1 MADQKVTGAIGG
13 AAQGAAAGAA
23 FGPVGAV
30 VGGVI
35 GGIGGLLGGS
45 AAAKAAKYQ
54 RRAAKFEARSKM
66 QTAALA
72 RRDLLREARVQQA
85 QGIAMAA
92 AEEGGLQSSA
102 SQGARGS
109 ATSQL
114 GFGLGYIQN
123 QTLLQ
128 RAVTVNLEKAGASA
142 NKAADIF
149 GLVSSVSSAAS
160 TIGATIPRRPPAP
173 STTYGGM
180 TVGTN
185 VGGLGAPIG
194 GVGAGGYTPA
204 TSPSAGIGLT
214 QVLDQRGL
222 A

>member
-13 AAQGAAAGAA
+13 AAQGAAAGAV

-54 RRAAKFEARSKM
+54 RRAAKFEAKSKM

-72 RRDLLREARVQQA
+72 RRDLLRTARVQQA

-92 AEEGGLQSSA
+92 AEEGGLQSSTT
-102 SQGARGS
+102 QGARGS

-142 NKAADIF
+142 NQAADIF
-149 GLVSSVSSAAS
+149 GLVSSVSSAVG
-160 TIGATIPRRPPAP
+160 TIGASIPRRPP
-173 STTYGGM
+173 TGGG
-180 TVGTN
+180 VGTD

-204 TSPSAGIGLT
+204 TSPSSGIGLT